1 MKGTE
6 YNVFLYGGFVLLKLL
21 KLKFANSFSVVKQFR
36 IRWIKRVQCY
46 NMNRIFEIEISEF
59 PTNILGFDAICRNS
73 RIKRPSQVVKG

>member
-6 YNVFLYGGFVLLKLL
+6 YNVFLHGGFVLL

-36 IRWIKRVQCY
+36 IRWIKRIQCY
-46 NMNRIFEIEISEF
+46 NMNRILEIEISEF
-59 PTNILGFDAICRNS
+59 PTNILGFDVICRNS

>member
-36 IRWIKRVQCY
+36 IRWIKGY
-46 NMNRIFEIEISEF
+46 NVIIWIEYS
-59 PTNILGFDAICRNS
+59 
-73 RIKRPSQVVKG
+73 K